1 MKSEESNLGLVVF
14 YPLTG
19 ESDEDYANRIE
30 RWKAGEQIEGQSW
43 TYAGN
48 ENNYMVVQFIKCA
61 YDKAVDLYADY
72 DNVSVLPC
80 ELVVYPKDKED

>member
-1 MKSEESNLGLVVF
+1 MKPEESNLGLVVF
-14 YPLTG
+14 YPLKG

-48 ENNYMVVQFIKCA
+48 EENYMVVEYVKCA
-61 YDKAVDLYADY
+61 YDKAVDLYAAY

-80 ELVVYPKDKED
+80 ELVIRPDKGQ